1 MNTRSSDMDLI
12 NDMFNT
18 TYDDTIESEMDEQY
32 YIGKAHDILKKL
44 NDDNYYTFLTT
55 ILSRYHSLN
64 DTQKSSIVKYLNIK
78 PVEKIVRV
86 EKKPNKKTNTKPK
99 LNMDDY

>member
-12 NDMFNT
+12 NDMFDT
-18 TYDDTIESEMDEQY
+18 TYDDIIESGMDTQY

-44 NDDNYYTFLTT
+44 NDENYYTFLTT
-55 ILSRYHSLN
+55 ILSKYHTLD
-64 DTQKSSIVKYLNIK
+64 DTQKSNIVKHLNIK
-78 PVEKIVRV
+78 PVEKVVRV
-86 EKKPNKKTNTKPK
+86 EKKSNKKTNTKPK

>member
-12 NDMFNT
+12 NDMFDT

-32 YIGKAHDILKKL
+32 YIGKAHDILEKL
-44 NDDNYYTFLTT
+44 NDENYYIFLTT
-55 ILSRYHSLN
+55 ILSKYHTLN
-64 DTQKSSIVKYLNIK
+64 DTQKSNIVEYLNIK
-78 PVEKIVRV
+78 PTEKIVRV
-86 EKKPNKKTNTKPK
+86 EKKSNKKTNTKPK

>member
-12 NDMFNT
+12 NDMFDT
-18 TYDDTIESEMDEQY
+18 TYDDTIESEMDTQY
-32 YIGKAHDILKKL
+32 YIGKARNILEKL

-55 ILSRYHSLN
+55 ILSKYHTLN
-64 DTQKSSIVKYLNIK
+64 DKQKSNIVEYLNIK

-86 EKKPNKKTNTKPK
+86 EKKSNKKTNTNPK